1 MNILLIS
8 GHAGTP
14 YDPGATATIDGT
26 YYEEA
31 TLNIEVVDRL
41 EKLLRDKYGA
51 NVSVYDRKRDA
62 YKDYKAG
69 TLSFGSGIDYIL
81 ECHFNACVKDYAGDG
96 RTTGTEIYWPSRGKA
111 TGAENAI
118 LERVCAVGFRN
129 RGAQSMA
136 LAVIN
141 TAARAG
147 IPANLIEVCFIDD
160 ADDMRL
166 WLKNKDR
173 ICEAIAAGVA
183 AHFGLKEK
191 EEEMFTYNEFKK
203 YMQRYEAEKA
213 AAAPSEYAKDSA
225 KKAIASGLFKDGD
238 GDGSMDYPRANL
250 TREQF
255 ATVLDRAGLLDKA
268 EALRIIDEEG
278 TA

>member
-31 TLNIEVVDRL
+31 TLNIEVVDRM
-41 EKLLRDKYGA
+41 EKLLRDRYGA

-62 YKDYKAG
+62 FKDSRAG
-69 TLSFGSGIDYIL
+69 TLHFDSGIDYIL

-96 RTTGTEIYWPSRGKA
+96 RTTGTEIYWPSRGNA

-129 RGAQSMA
+129 RGAMPKA

-160 ADDMRL
+160 ADDMRV

-183 AHFGLKEK
+183 AHFGLKERPVK
-191 EEEMFTYNEFKK
+191 PPEDPWY
-203 YMQRYEAEKA
+203 
-213 AAAPSEYAKDSA
+213 
-225 KKAIASGLFKDGD
+225 IKDGSWTKATELKVVD
-238 GDGSMDYPRANL
+238 G
-250 TREQF
+250 TRPGDPI
-255 ATVLDRAGLLDKA
+255 TRA
-268 EALRIIDEEG
+268 EANVMMMRYLKLLKEG
-278 TA
+278 KV

>member
-51 NVSVYDRKRDA
+51 NVTVYDRKRDA

-69 TLSFGSGIDYIL
+69 TLAFGSGIDYIL
-81 ECHFNACVKDYAGDG
+81 ECHFNACVRDFDG
-96 RTTGTEIYWPSRGKA
+96 NGYTTGTEIYWPSRGQA
-111 TGAENAI
+111 TGAEDAI
-118 LERVCAVGFRN
+118 LQRVCAVGFKN
-129 RGAQSMA
+129 RGAMSMG

-160 ADDMRL
+160 ADDMRV

-191 EEEMFTYNEFKK
+191 PVTPPEDPWY
-203 YMQRYEAEKA
+203 
-213 AAAPSEYAKDSA
+213 
-225 KKAIASGLFKDGD
+225 IKDGSWTKATELKVVD
-238 GDGSMDYPRANL
+238 G
-250 TREQF
+250 TRPGDPI
-255 ATVLDRAGLLDKA
+255 TRA
-268 EALRIIDEEG
+268 EANVMMMRYLKLLKEG
-278 TA
+278 KV

>member
-14 YDPGATATIDGT
+14 YDPGATATIDGK

-41 EKLLRDKYGA
+41 EKLLRDRYGA

-81 ECHFNACVKDYAGDG
+81 ECHFNACVQDYKGNG
-96 RTTGTEIYWPSRGKA
+96 YTTGTEIYWPSRGSA
-111 TGAENAI
+111 SGAEDAI
-118 LERVCAVGFRN
+118 LQRVCAVGFKN
-129 RGAQSMA
+129 RGAMSMG

-147 IPANLIEVCFIDD
+147 ITANLIEVCFIDD
-160 ADDMRL
+160 ADDMRV

-183 AHFGLKEK
+183 AHFGLKERPVK
-191 EEEMFTYNEFKK
+191 PPEDPWY
-203 YMQRYEAEKA
+203 
-213 AAAPSEYAKDSA
+213 
-225 KKAIASGLFKDGD
+225 IKDGSWTKATELKVVD
-238 GDGSMDYPRANL
+238 G
-250 TREQF
+250 TRPGDPI
-255 ATVLDRAGLLDKA
+255 TRA
-268 EALRIIDEEG
+268 EANVMMMRYLKLLKEG
-278 TA
+278 KV